1 MTKGR
6 LPAMTRTYEVVY
18 IFESGLEDTAI
29 NERLERYR
37 QLLGSPADLRLDHW
51 GRRQLAYQIGPREAG
66 YYVVARFSATSDV
79 LPEFERALR
88 LDEGVLRYLITVYEH
103 ELGAPPQS
111 EADLA
116 AAGRRRDDDDE
127 DEE

>member
-1 MTKGR
+1 MSR
-6 LPAMTRTYEVVY
+6 QYEVVY
-18 IFESGLEDTAI
+18 IFEPGLDDGAI

-37 QLLGSPADLRLDHW
+37 QLLGSPPDLRLDHW

-66 YYVVARFSATSDV
+66 YYVVARLTADPEV
-79 LPEFERALR
+79 LPEFERALK
-88 LDEGVLRYLITVYEH
+88 LDEGVLRYLITLYDH

-111 EADLA
+111 ELDLA
-116 AAGRRRDDDDE
+116 AAGRRRDDEDE

>member
-51 GRRQLAYQIGPREAG
+51 GRRQLAYQIGPREPATW
-66 YYVVARFSATSDV
+66 SAT
-79 LPEFERALR
+79 R
-88 LDEGVLRYLITVYEH
+88 
-103 ELGAPPQS
+103 
-111 EADLA
+111 
-116 AAGRRRDDDDE
+116 
-127 DEE
+127 